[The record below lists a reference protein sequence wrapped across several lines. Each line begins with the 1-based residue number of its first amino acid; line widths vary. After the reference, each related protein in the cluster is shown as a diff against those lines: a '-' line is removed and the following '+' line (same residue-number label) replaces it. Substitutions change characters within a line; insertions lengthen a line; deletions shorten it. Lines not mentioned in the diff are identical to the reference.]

1 MKPSVGSN
9 CVFRVFPG
17 ERERD
22 APLSPRRPRGCRGA
36 ERPTP
41 APSETK
47 AVRRTACI
55 VGNEYPHQNSSG
67 RAREGRN
74 PLAPRHPRGCRG
86 AERPTPA
93 SSETKPSREQ
103 PAPSETNISTRTAPG
118 ERERVAPLS
127 PPVTRG
133 GVGEQSAPRPRRRKQ
148 SHQENS
154 LPRRKR
160 ISPPEQLRESARG
173 SQPSR
178 TPSGVR
184 KRSAPRPRRRK
195 QCPQKDN
202 LHRRKPIFPPEQPR
216 RAREGVNPLDF
227 QSRPATCAAER
238 LLAQRAS
245 KSLRD
250 RPSEIED
257 FGWSPRVLIFS
268 QGACPPEKKSLPCR
282 FRARKSAGFQRN
294 LRKGGAEGNPS
305 HPPPGVL
312 ERVATSRTSN
322 QNDFRRKSYP
332 FPRGWQWR
340 GSLLPRPPRATR
352 VYTIIVRIIG
362 FRRIVS

>member
-1 MKPSVGSN
+1 MS
-9 CVFRVFPG
+9 
-17 ERERD
+17 
-22 APLSPRRPRGCRGA
+22 
-36 ERPTP
+36 
-41 APSETK
+41 SETASTK
-47 AVRRTACI
+47 
-55 VGNEYPHQNSSG
+55 EQ
-67 RAREGRN
+67 
-74 PLAPRHPRGCRG
+74 
-86 AERPTPA
+86 PA
-93 SSETKPSREQ
+93 SSGTKASPEQ
-103 PAPSETNISTRTAPG
+103 P
-118 ERERVAPLS
+118 
-127 PPVTRG
+127 
-133 GVGEQSAPRPRRRKQ
+133 
-148 SHQENS
+148 
-154 LPRRKR
+154 
-160 ISPPEQLRESARG
+160 RESARG

-245 KSLRD
+245 KPLRD

-282 FRARKSAGFQRN
+282 FRARKSEGFQRN

-305 HPPPGVL
+305 PPPPGVL
-312 ERVATSRTSN
+312 ERDAALSNFQSKRFPQEIVSFSEGVAVAGELAPPSTSR
-322 QNDFRRKSYP
+322 FAFIR
-332 FPRGWQWR
+332 
-340 GSLLPRPPRATR
+340 
-352 VYTIIVRIIG
+352 
-362 FRRIVS
+362 